1 MISVMI
7 SVMIA
12 AMMPVVT
19 LPMMTAQQLIENAHE
34 DLRMRPLNGVLNDL
48 TG

>member
-1 MISVMI
+1 MRVVMI

-12 AMMPVVT
+12 AMMPVVI
-19 LPMMTAQQLIENAHE
+19 LPMMIAQQLIENAHE